1 MISNLQ
7 EFRNEKERISYSI
20 LTHSTINEDLIENL
34 KKKLEN
40 INKKLKDPYKKKIIN
55 DRIFSLITN
64 LESSFPQKEEI
75 NYIFLVNSSIH
86 KISMSKNDL
95 KFCKLWNI
103 PKLILDYDDHFNIEY
118 FCNLFSL
125 SLIRTVFRF
134 SKSDYQVIEIDST
147 KNRIVSSHTGIDE
160 DNIKSNVQKFKPDLL
175 YGQNQILKKLIALE
189 KDGILVDMR
198 NISFEEVNELIQRK
212 NIKENQELFKKEF
225 IDNLNNPSEVDKLL
239 FGRNEVVDAI
249 NNYMVKKLFINPK
262 LYSILTQSIDS
273 SVLNFDIR
281 IVQPL
286 DPGDYGQQLN
296 KDYDGIVAI
305 KYYA

>member
-1 MISNLQ
+1 M
-7 EFRNEKERISYSI
+7 
-20 LTHSTINEDLIENL
+20 
-34 KKKLEN
+34 
-40 INKKLKDPYKKKIIN
+40 
-55 DRIFSLITN
+55 
-64 LESSFPQKEEI
+64 
-75 NYIFLVNSSIH
+75 
-86 KISMSKNDL
+86 
-95 KFCKLWNI
+95 
-103 PKLILDYDDHFNIEY
+103 
-118 FCNLFSL
+118 
-125 SLIRTVFRF
+125 
-134 SKSDYQVIEIDST
+134 
-147 KNRIVSSHTGIDE
+147 
-160 DNIKSNVQKFKPDLL
+160 